1 MKKTFWDVVPFAD
14 YFLGDCSFFFFFFG
28 GGLWI
33 VADDVLGFVCLST
46 LIYVL
51 SFITVAILPCVQMA
65 NRVLVKIAFLKRK
78 I

>member
-14 YFLGDCSFFFFFFG
+14 YFLGDCSFFFLGG
-28 GGLWI
+28 GGLLI